1 MTARRPENEELRRR
15 LGEIWGSPPGLGR
28 LSAVNHTPIGQ
39 RYIVTAFVLFL
50 VGGVLAMLMRAQLA
64 WHDGQSLDHET
75 YNQLFTMHGTTMMF
89 LFAVPMLEGL
99 AVYLVPKMIGARDL
113 PFPRLGA
120 FTYWCYLFGAII
132 LYSSF
137 FFGAVP
143 DAGWFMYTPLSS
155 KPYSPGKGVDFWLL
169 GITFIEISAVLAAIE
184 LVVAILKTRAPGMA
198 IHRMP
203 LFVWTV
209 LVAALM
215 IVFGFPPLILGGILL
230 ELERAFG
237 LPFYDPTRGGHSLLW
252 QHLFWFFGHPE
263 VYIIF
268 LPAAG
273 IVSMVVSTF
282 ARIPIVGYVWLVLAA
297 VATGFISF
305 MLWVHHMF
313 TTGIPLLALSFFSA
327 ASMAVVIP
335 NGIQVFAWITTLW
348 RGRPVLEVPLLFV
361 LGFFFIF
368 VLGGLTGVML
378 AVVPFDWQV
387 HDTHFVVAHFHYVLI
402 GGMLFPLLAGLYYW
416 LPLHTGRRM
425 SAPLG
430 RWAFWLLFIGFN
442 VTFLPMHLT
451 GLLGMPRRV
460 YTYPE
465 GLGWEYLNAV
475 STVGGFLLTAAVA
488 VFLIDLVLHFRFGQP
503 AGRNPWNAGTLEW
516 GVPVPVAPYTFV
528 SQPLVQDRDPLWRTA
543 GLAERLDQGR
553 GFLGEAR
560 ADKRETLVTGI
571 LTGEPE
577 HVAQLPG
584 SSWVPLHAALA
595 LAVMFVGVLAGM
607 YLVAALGV
615 VLAIVVGLRWLW
627 DTDRGATVRVD
638 VGRGMQLPTR
648 GVPQQAPARWF
659 LVIGLLAQATVVGS
673 LVFAY
678 LFLWTVSPAW
688 PPPPF
693 EPPPAGAAT
702 AALVLLLA
710 SAAAIAWVRRRIGHG
725 GSRVG
730 LAIAALLALGYAVL
744 EVGALLAWGAPA
756 KEHVY
761 PALVYTL
768 AGLQGVQWLA
778 ALLLGGLVWRRLRRA
793 VYTEERPLAVHLFAL
808 YWYFVVATGVV
819 VYAVIHL
826 SPYVI

>member
-1 MTARRPENEELRRR
+1 MSERRDDIELLRQR
-15 LGEIWGSPPGLGR
+15 LAVIWGAPPGIGQW
-28 LSAVNHTPIGQ
+28 SAVNHTAVGR

-50 VGGVLAMLMRAQLA
+50 IGGVLAMLMRAQLA
-64 WHDGQSLDHET
+64 WHDGQSINDQA

-89 LFAVPMLEGL
+89 LFAVPMLEGI

-137 FFGAVP
+137 FFGGAP

-155 KPYSPGKGVDFWLL
+155 KPYSPGKGADFWLL

-184 LVVAILKTRAPGMA
+184 LIVAILKTRAPGMA

-209 LVAALM
+209 LVAAVM

-230 ELERAFG
+230 ELERAFD

-282 ARIPIVGYVWLVLAA
+282 ARTPIVGYTWLVLSAIA
-297 VATGFISF
+297 VGFISF

-313 TTGIPLLALSFFSA
+313 TTGIPLLALGFFSA

-335 NGIQVFAWITTLW
+335 NGIQIFAWIATLW
-348 RGRPVLEVPLLFV
+348 RGRPVLDVPLLFI

-368 VLGGLTGVML
+368 VVGGLTGVML

-402 GGMLFPLLAGLYYW
+402 GGMLFPVLAGIYYW

-425 SAPLG
+425 SATLG
-430 RWAFWLLFIGFN
+430 RLAFWLLFIGFN
-442 VTFLPMHLT
+442 VTFLPMHVT

-465 GLGWEYLNAV
+465 GLGWEYLNAA
-475 STVGGFLLTAAVA
+475 STIGGFILTAAVA
-488 VFLIDLVLHFRFGQP
+488 VFIIDLLLHFRFGER

-516 GVPVPVAPYTFV
+516 AAPTPIVPYTFL
-528 SQPLVQDRDPLWRTA
+528 SQPFVRDRDPLWRQND
-543 GLAERLDQGR
+543 LAEQLDSGN
-553 GFLGEAR
+553 GFLAEAR
-560 ADKRETLVTGI
+560 DGQRETLVTGI
-571 LTGEPE
+571 LTAEPE
-577 HVAQLPG
+577 HVARLPG
-584 SSWVPLHAALA
+584 NSWIPLYAALA
-595 LAVMFVGVLAGM
+595 LALVFIGLLAEIYTLAAVGAIAT
-607 YLVAALGV
+607 AAIMLY
-615 VLAIVVGLRWLW
+615 WLW
-627 DTDRGATVRVD
+627 DTDRGATSTIN
-638 VGRGMQLPTR
+638 VGHGLSLPTR
-648 GVPQQAPARWF
+648 GAVRDAASWWF
-659 LVIGLLAQATVVGS
+659 LIIALCALATVIGSLA
-673 LVFAY
+673 FAY
-678 LFLWTVSPAW
+678 LFLWTVSPTW
-688 PPPPF
+688 PPAAYS
-693 EPPPAGAAT
+693 PPP
-702 AALVLLLA
+702 LVPA
-710 SAAAIAWVRRRIGHG
+710 SAALTFLMASSAAIALGRKRLRDGNMTLPLVTAAVLVVGYLVAE
-725 GSRVG
+725 VG
-730 LAIAALLALGYAVL
+730 LLIAWA
-744 EVGALLAWGAPA
+744 APGNA
-756 KEHVY
+756 HVY
-761 PALVYTL
+761 VALVYTMI
-768 AGLQGVQWLA
+768 GVQLLQALA
-778 ALLLGGLVWRRLRRA
+778 ALLLTLFVAARVHRSDFDA
-793 VYTEERPLAVHLFAL
+793 TRPLAIDMFRL
-808 YWYFVVATGVV
+808 YWHFMVAAGIAT
-819 VYAVIHL
+819 YAIVHL
-826 SPYVI
+826 SPFLT